1 MIDLKM
7 TPGNLVLA
15 QFKANNGLSHSDIVN
30 IFRCTLEQSK
40 QWSESGAP
48 DSVNITIQAC
58 EGAIVRWR
66 QASGAFSDIDRQL
79 YESQIEQLQRSI
91 QDEKSN
97 HSAYFLACESESI
110 TKIALKRAKRKLVW
124 FKATKPFAWLLTRG
138 Q

>member
-1 MIDLKM
+1 MSLTKIPHRLI
-7 TPGNLVLA
+7 LA
-15 QFKANNGLSHSDIVN
+15 QFKANHGFSHSDVASM
-30 IFRCTLEQSK
+30 FLASVDDVAE
-40 QWSESGAP
+40 WAGHGAP
-48 DSVNITIQAC
+48 DAINLAC
-58 EGAIVRWR
+58 IACDKAIERWR

-79 YESQIEQLQRSI
+79 YESQIAQLQRSI